1 MKWRN
6 KLQKNTRKNTESF
19 SSNIT
24 RKGMGKISR
33 SKKNISKTYS
43 SVGDMKNITEE
54 LFKESSELL
63 KTLISRENRNEGDIF
78 YGFKINDNKLILS
91 SAAYLLAKSYKFSKE
106 KHTNNNFIQKKNL
119 KDEIILAQ
127 YANGIYSKTKPP
139 GLIKLFKEQHIVD
152 KESGKGTKLLI
163 PVYGI
168 FKNDETKSIILA
180 IRGTAT
186 PQDALIDGLATTK
199 SIFLDGNKYYAHAG
213 FLKASSYIANE
224 TASQLKEL
232 LNENPGYTLT
242 VTGHSL
248 GGATATITGIMLFD
262 KHFNRNTPVNICG
275 FASGTSFAA
284 QENGKAL
291 EQYLKEYPILTIS
304 TFVYENDIVPR
315 LSAFEMFTFL
325 ATCVSICKLI
335 FLQKNLTLFPNFKL
349 SKEDRDIFLKK
360 NPIIRKA
367 IATSNFVGKA
377 YRKKSHVTNIIKNK
391 GKQLFGGGDD
401 IIKLCNTIYEKIHLN
416 FEKKFKQ
423 NGEFYKIFTSH
434 PGVVYH
440 MSDGNITKIDPYML
454 KAKFKTESLKNH
466 LMNNYI
472 NALNI
477 SPEFTQTGGK
487 RKKTRRRKTRKTRK
501 TRRKRKSRQR
511 RKYN

>member
-1 MKWRN
+1 M
-6 KLQKNTRKNTESF
+6 
-19 SSNIT
+19 
-24 RKGMGKISR
+24 
-33 SKKNISKTYS
+33 
-43 SVGDMKNITEE
+43 
-54 LFKESSELL
+54 
-63 KTLISRENRNEGDIF
+63 
-78 YGFKINDNKLILS
+78 
-91 SAAYLLAKSYKFSKE
+91 
-106 KHTNNNFIQKKNL
+106 
-119 KDEIILAQ
+119 
-127 YANGIYSKTKPP
+127 
-139 GLIKLFKEQHIVD
+139 
-152 KESGKGTKLLI
+152 
-163 PVYGI
+163 
-168 FKNDETKSIILA
+168 
-180 IRGTAT
+180 
-186 PQDALIDGLATTK
+186 
-199 SIFLDGNKYYAHAG
+199 
-213 FLKASSYIANE
+213 
-224 TASQLKEL
+224 
-232 LNENPGYTLT
+232 
-242 VTGHSL
+242 
-248 GGATATITGIMLFD
+248 
-262 KHFNRNTPVNICG
+262 
-275 FASGTSFAA
+275 
-284 QENGKAL
+284 
-291 EQYLKEYPILTIS
+291 
-304 TFVYENDIVPR
+304 
-315 LSAFEMFTFL
+315 
-325 ATCVSICKLI
+325 
-335 FLQKNLTLFPNFKL
+335 FPNFKL